1 MSPPWVSSPR
11 RTAGVMLA
19 MLVVAVGGGFA
30 ASTGPS
36 QAQVTIPVLGSTT
49 TTKAPPTT
57 AAPPPT
63 TAPAPAPPQTTPDTT
78 PPAPAPTE
86 APTVAPPVA
95 ATPPQAPVTFPA
107 PAIAPQLPVP
117 LPVPRPPVTLR
128 PEPKVAMTPAQRA
141 FRQARFAR
149 GLPSATVVAGSY
161 GIGVSGVLIIAFLL
175 ITLSALAKSQRSAVI
190 VSTGGT
196 TMDRIRTNNRLPIG
210 FACLGLAVV
219 VAILGYLGL
228 SRNADVNR
236 QIPYLASAG
245 MAVVILATI
254 GGAFIVAE
262 QLRNDDKRIAELE
275 DAVRLLAGAVAP
287 ALEAPA
293 RVASRSAVVDHTP
306 TAVYEPEPSADD
318 LEIAETVPAAAG
330 TVRTQRV
337 AKRISRDRK

>member
-1 MSPPWVSSPR
+1 MQSTR
-11 RTAGVMLA
+11 RTAGLILA
-19 MLVVAVGGGFA
+19 MLVIAVAGGFA
-30 ASTGPS
+30 ATTGPS
-36 QAQVTIPVLGSTT
+36 FAQVTIPKLGSTT
-49 TTKAPPTT
+49 TSTTKAPPTT
-57 AAPPPT
+57 SAPPPT
-63 TAPAPAPPQTTPDTT
+63 AAPGPSQTTPETT

-86 APTVAPPVA
+86 APTVPPPAA

-128 PEPKVAMTPAQRA
+128 PERKVPLTSGQRS
-141 FRQARFAR
+141 FRRARFAR

-161 GIGVSGVLIIAFLL
+161 GIGVTGVLIIAFLL

-293 RVASRSAVVDHTP
+293 RVASRSAAADRSAA
-306 TAVYEPEPSADD
+306 AVYEPEPSADD

-330 TVRTQRV
+330 TGRTQRV
-337 AKRISRDRK
+337 AKRISRDRA

>member
-1 MSPPWVSSPR
+1 MKPSATPSLR
-11 RTAGVMLA
+11 QAAGLILA
-19 MLVVAVGGGFA
+19 MLVVAVAGGFA
-30 ASTGPS
+30 ASTGPGL
-36 QAQVTIPVLGSTT
+36 AQVTIPVLGSTT

-57 AAPPPT
+57 SAPPPT
-63 TAPAPAPPQTTPDTT
+63 TAPAPPQTTPETT

-86 APTVAPPVA
+86 APTVPPPAEVTA
-95 ATPPQAPVTFPA
+95 PQAPVTFPA

-128 PEPKVAMTPAQRA
+128 PEPKVSMTPTQRA

-219 VAILGYLGL
+219 VAVLGYLGL

-293 RVASRSAVVDHTP
+293 RVASRSAVDHTP
-306 TAVYEPEPSADD
+306 AAVYEPEPSADD

-330 TVRTQRV
+330 AARTQRV